1 MRKASVTDNTRLS
14 RIAARM
20 RAYRRRK
27 RRGQQLVSTCFDGC
41 EIDRLHEL
49 GYFDRVAT
57 PAEAV
62 EAYSAR

>member
-41 EIDRLHEL
+41 EINRLHEL
-49 GYFDRVAT
+49 GYGVAT
-57 PAEAV
+57 PAQAV
-62 EAYSAR
+62 EAYLSAR